1 MDKFEEGDSCVSSG
15 KYLRIAVV
23 VVGSNSARAN
33 GTDCYYFLDEKQNMM
48 TLELSLDEHPRL
60 NHGCVLGE
68 GETK

>member
-1 MDKFEEGDSCVSSG
+1 MRGQVA
-15 KYLRIAVV
+15 LTA
-23 VVGSNSARAN
+23 
-33 GTDCYYFLDEKQNMM
+33 YYFLDEEQNMI